1 MSLLSKLKNLITLC
15 KTTTLQNGAWKVT
28 LFDGQT
34 LADVPHMQNFG
45 FHSSAPTG
53 AKGLLLS
60 RGGEKSAGILVV
72 LEDDDSAPSL
82 AEGEVAIYNNHG
94 TVVKLQA
101 SGDVLVDGG
110 SVNIQSGDLEIAG
123 TKVVTNQQPPIVP
136 PSGGVIIDAEARA
149 AVASVIITLQTHG
162 LTL

>member
-34 LADVPHMQNFG
+34 LADVPYMQNFG

-72 LEDDDSAPSL
+72 LEDDSNAPSL
-82 AEGEVAIYNNHG
+82 SEGEVAVFNDHG
-94 TVVKLQA
+94 AVIKLKADGNTEIVSGDLTVTTGDITA
-101 SGDVLVDGG
+101 SGDVSDSNATTPTMISIRTTYNTHTHPV
-110 SVNIQSGDLEIAG
+110 SGA
-123 TKVVTNQQPPIVP
+123 VTLPPTQPM
-136 PSGGVIIDAEARA
+136 
-149 AVASVIITLQTHG
+149 
-162 LTL
+162 